1 MASATPA
8 MNVQMNLTP
17 LLEPQAS
24 EFGVGLDDDYYAKG
38 AQKVAWKLHQATCKK
53 SLLLLAWF
61 QPKL

>member
-38 AQKVAWKLHQATCKK
+38 AQKVA
-53 SLLLLAWF
+53 
-61 QPKL
+61 